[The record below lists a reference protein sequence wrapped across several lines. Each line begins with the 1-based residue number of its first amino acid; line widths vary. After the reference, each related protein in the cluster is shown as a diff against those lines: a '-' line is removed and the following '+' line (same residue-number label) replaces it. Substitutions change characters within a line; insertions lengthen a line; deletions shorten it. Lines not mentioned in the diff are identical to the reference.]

1 MRDSIEGARTSRLLL
16 DLSLLDFLA
25 KILKL
30 PLEVFILDAQVL
42 NDVVLKGH
50 EDRES
55 K

>member
-1 MRDSIEGARTSRLLL
+1 MRDSIEGARTSRLL